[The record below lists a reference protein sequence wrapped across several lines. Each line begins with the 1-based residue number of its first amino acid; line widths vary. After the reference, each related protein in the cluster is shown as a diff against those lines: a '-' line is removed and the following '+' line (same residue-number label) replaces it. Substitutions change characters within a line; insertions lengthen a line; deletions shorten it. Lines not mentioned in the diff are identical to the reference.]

1 MRMSDWSSD
10 VCSSDLLISVD
21 AGATV
26 SGLVGVLDYGTARYT
41 VLPDPGI
48 VTAIVDSAAP
58 TAVSTPGAGEITV
71 AGFNLL
77 RFFDDS
83 AANNTGSSPTLTPV
97 AFQFRLRKT
106 ANAICPFL
114 HTPDKIGRAHV

>member
-106 ANAICPFL
+106 ATAN
-114 HTPDKIGRAHV
+114 IGKPTVRERGWQNG